1 MVLNGACYKCEW
13 HHHRRKDKTLPNPH
27 FSDYKKQRT
36 KKLSCYFK
44 SQGKITKVKT
54 GLILQGFRSV
64 VFPYEEFIFNI
75 RLSIITCFSNIF
87 TLPILLKVY
96 IFHMIVTKSEFW
108 LKNYA
113 KTSYN
118 AKDNPRLEQVKFFQI
133 RAHSNVMVMTI
144 CVYFS

>member
-1 MVLNGACYKCEW
+1 MWMA
-13 HHHRRKDKTLPNPH
+13 
-27 FSDYKKQRT
+27 SSQKKGQKITKPSFFRLEKQGT

-44 SQGKITKVKT
+44 SQGKLTKAKID
-54 GLILQGFRSV
+54 LILQWFRSE
-64 VFPYEEFIFNI
+64 VFPHEEFIFNI

-87 TLPILLKVY
+87 TLSILLKVY
-96 IFHMIVTKSEFW
+96 IFHMMVTKNEFW

-118 AKDNPRLEQVKFFQI
+118 GGKDNPRLEQVKLLQI
-133 RAHSNVMVMTI
+133 CAQSSVMVISI